1 MRSFLFYMG
10 FLEAVRRD
18 SNVGGC
24 HYSTETQKCFLFF
37 HKTITIWFYTNGNYI
52 VWKGRIRREL
62 LE

>member
-10 FLEAVRRD
+10 FLEVVMSFQCRWL
-18 SNVGGC
+18 S
-24 HYSTETQKCFLFF
+24 LFYRNPEVF
-37 HKTITIWFYTNGNYI
+37 PFIHKTITIWFYTNGNYI